1 MIRYTPAEVDE
12 LLRST
17 RRETVYLVGAGGIG
31 MSALGHLLLD
41 LGYLVAGSDLE
52 VNDEVRKLQAR
63 GALMHIGHS
72 AEQMEWARPVLVVY
86 SSAILSSNAE
96 LESAQRLEIPI
107 VRRATLLAA
116 LLRRQNG
123 VCVAGMHGKTTTAAM
138 LAYALKEL
146 ALEPSY
152 AIGGGVPQLGGNAH
166 YTRHNWVSLIGTDGT
181 ASELPEDDTFFV
193 VEADESDG
201 TLLQFEPQNS
211 LILNIDKEHLDY
223 YESFDAI
230 SAEFQAFAD
239 QTSDM
244 VFYCADDP
252 NLVELFAS
260 RTNAVSYGFNPL
272 ASYRLELPE
281 GRRARAFE
289 VWRGEQFL
297 GEFQTRLFGEKNVS
311 NAGGVVAFLSENHF
325 SPDSI
330 AVAISKFGGAQR
342 RQQMIF
348 SNSQYQV
355 YEDYAHHPL
364 EISATIEAFR
374 ELKPR
379 RLVVAFQPHRFTRTR
394 HLLGDFATCFAGAD
408 ELWLTE
414 VYAASEKPIPGV
426 NGEVLAAAVKARG
439 QAVNYVRELDDL
451 PGRIRDQLQLGD
463 VVLFLGAGDITRA
476 ARRFSSQL
484 GFEMNAHNNEAHVQG
499 MRERLSSESVIR
511 QNEPLAK
518 RTTMR
523 VGGVADIY
531 VEPASEADLSE
542 LLRICDEEQLPI
554 LPLGRGSNLVIR
566 DGGIRGVVV
575 SFNHASFSTIEAN
588 GTQLR
593 CGAGARLKDVANAAR
608 NHGIAGLEFLEGI
621 PGCVGGALRMNA
633 GAMGGETF
641 ERVEVFRMMDREGQV
656 HELKPDGVEIRYRS
670 CPILQDT
677 FALDCV
683 LEGESSSSEAVAE
696 RMKSFTGKRWGSQ
709 PKVSSAGCMFR
720 NPEVIPAGKLIEELG
735 LKGTRVGGAEIST
748 VHGNFMVNNGQATAR
763 DVLELIE
770 IVKRRALEER
780 GIDLHT
786 EVQVVGED

>member
-1 MIRYTPAEVDE
+1 MTRLNPADVDE
-12 LLRST
+12 LLRGA
-17 RRETVYLVGAGGIG
+17 RRETIYLVGAGGIG

-72 AEQMEWARPVLVVY
+72 AEQMERARPVLVVY
-86 SSAILSSNAE
+86 SSAILSSNPE
-96 LESAQRLEIPI
+96 LESAERLEIPI

-146 ALEPSY
+146 VLEPSY

-166 YTRHNWVSLIGTDGT
+166 YTRHNWVSLIGSDGT

-193 VEADESDG
+193 CEADESDG

-239 QTSDM
+239 QTSDQ
-244 VFYCADDP
+244 VFYCADDL
-252 NLVELFAS
+252 NLVELFAG
-260 RTNAVSYGFNPL
+260 RENAVSYGFNPL
-272 ASYRLELPE
+272 AMYRLELPE
-281 GRRARAFE
+281 GRKERAFE
-289 VWRGEQFL
+289 VWRGEQFV

-311 NAGGVVAFLSENHF
+311 NAGAVVAFLTENHF
-325 SPDSI
+325 SADSI
-330 AVAISKFGGAQR
+330 GLAISRFGGAQR
-342 RQQMIF
+342 RQQMLF
-348 SNSQYQV
+348 GNAQYRV

-374 ELKPR
+374 ELEPK
-379 RLVVAFQPHRFTRTR
+379 RLVVAFQPHRFTRTQ
-394 HLLGDFATCFAGAD
+394 HLLSDFATCFSGAD

-414 VYAASEKPIPGV
+414 VYAASEAPIPGV

-439 QAVNYVRELDDL
+439 QKANYVRELDEL
-451 PGRIRDQLQLGD
+451 AGKMREQLEPGD
-463 VVLFLGAGDITRA
+463 VVLFLGAGDITGA
-476 ARRFSSQL
+476 ARRMSSML
-484 GFEMNAHNNEAHVQG
+484 SFEMNAHNNESHVEQMG
-499 MRERLSSESVIR
+499 ERLSAESVIR

-531 VEPASEADLSE
+531 VEPASESDLSE
-542 LLRICDEEQLPI
+542 LLSICHEEQLPI
-554 LPLGRGSNLVIR
+554 LPLGRGSNLIIR
-566 DGGIRGVVV
+566 DGGVRGVVV
-575 SFNHASFSTIEAN
+575 CFNHPVFSAIEVSDSE
-588 GTQLR
+588 LR
-593 CGAGARLKDVANAAR
+593 CGSGARLKEVANAAR
-608 NHGIAGLEFLEGI
+608 DHGIAGLEFLEGI

-641 ERVEVFRMMDREGQV
+641 DRVKQFRMMDREGQV
-656 HELKPDGVEIRYRS
+656 HELKPDGVEVRYRS
-670 CPILQDT
+670 CPILKDA

-683 LEGESSSSEAVAE
+683 FEGERAASEEVAKT
-696 RMKSFTGKRWGSQ
+696 MKSFTGKRWKSQ
-709 PKVSSAGCMFR
+709 PKNSSAGCMFR
-720 NPEVIPAGKLIEELG
+720 NPELIPAGKLIEELG
-735 LKGTRVGGAEIST
+735 LKGTRFGGAEIST

-770 IVKRRALEER
+770 IVKRRAREER
-780 GIDLHT
+780 GIELHT
-786 EVQVVGED
+786 EVQIIGED